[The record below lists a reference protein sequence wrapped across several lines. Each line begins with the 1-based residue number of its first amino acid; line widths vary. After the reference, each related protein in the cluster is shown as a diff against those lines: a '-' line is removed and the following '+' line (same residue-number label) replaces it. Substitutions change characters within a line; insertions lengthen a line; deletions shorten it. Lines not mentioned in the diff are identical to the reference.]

1 MHVRDRNTLFR
12 PLEHTISPSK
22 KGYSVMHQRF
32 LPPLIAVLFQL
43 ASHSLHA
50 DRVTLDSTKTQFAL
64 PVEMAPNIDGVIEPG
79 EWQRAAGGAG
89 DWKISNAKDVNGDSV
104 LRGGSIGDAG
114 TPPANDQDLSFNVY
128 TSYDAENLYIA
139 VRVNDDK
146 ISVDNAEAGSS
157 NGTTWMD
164 DSIEVFVDGDNS
176 NFGSRDT
183 SGVNPDVVASG
194 GQFVITANNA
204 YREAEAGNPGY
215 GPVAKWYSKT
225 KVRDDG
231 SGYDAEFRISLK
243 AIGNPKPGDHLGFT
257 IGVNDDDDGG
267 GGERQVIWVGRPHT
281 ECTYGNLV
289 LGRRSY
295 TAPQLVS
302 APTVDG
308 IIHASEYAGAEQIW
322 IDGTRGNYE
331 LNGLSDGFAKSDH
344 SYRAWVV
351 HTPDSIYVAVDVTDD
366 KIVTDSAEA
375 GLEDK
380 STWEDDSIEIFFDAD
395 LSRDQGRG
403 TQNFEGQFVLTA
415 NGAWRDNEANN
426 PTFGES
432 GDWFAVSKPVFQG
445 YAAEFRI
452 KKTALLNPAAG
463 ATLGF
468 NISVNDDDGANRKAQ
483 LNWCGR
489 PHNEF
494 TYGDLK
500 LGPAVAGSTTP
511 PGRMILDDTK
521 TQFALPMETP
531 PTIDGV
537 IESSEWQRAGGG
549 LGEWKISN
557 RVDPDG
563 NSEIRGGSIG
573 DAGKPP
579 EDDKDLSFNIYAG
592 YDAENLYVAVH
603 VNDSAISVDN
613 AEPNSSNGTT
623 WMDDSVELFID
634 GDNSNFASRD
644 TSGSNPDV
652 IGSGGQFVITAN
664 NAYREAEAGNPGF
677 GMGSKWYA
685 KTAVRS
691 DGSGYDAEFRI
702 SLKAI
707 GNPKPGELIG
717 FTVGVNDDDDGS
729 GGERQL
735 IWIGKPHTESSYG
748 NLVIGRRSYA
758 APKAVVE
765 PIVDGVI
772 HSDEYAGATEI
783 RVSPGSGNY
792 ELNGLADGFLPSDH
806 SFRAWAVY
814 TADAIHVAVDVTD
827 DKIVTDSAEAGSE
840 DKTTW
845 EDDSVEIFFDADK
858 SRDQGRG
865 VQNFEGQFVLT
876 ANGAWRDNE
885 ANNPTY
891 GESGDWYGVTK
902 PSFKGYQ
909 AEFKVKRAALLNAKD
924 GGTLGFNIAVNDDDG
939 ANRKSQLNWS
949 GRPHNEFTYGE
960 ITLATGLTGG
970 GKVSLNQIQ
979 VIGKNLHI
987 TYTSTI
993 PLASYSVRA
1002 ASSLTNPQWTD
1013 VSGVTFATGA
1023 GGTLTATFAKP
1034 ETIASFYRIQIR

>member
-1 MHVRDRNTLFR
+1 MFAVVYRRVRLQGLEISSLKKSYNVTKQRLF
-12 PLEHTISPSK
+12 TA
-22 KGYSVMHQRF
+22 
-32 LPPLIAVLFQL
+32 LIAIVFQV
-43 ASHSLHA
+43 ASASLHA
-50 DRVTLDSTKTQFAL
+50 DRATLDPTKTQFAL
-64 PVEMAPNIDGVIEPG
+64 PVDKAPTIDGVIEPG

-89 DWKISNAKDVNGDSV
+89 EWKITNSKDANGDAV
-104 LRGGSIGDAG
+104 IRGGSIGDAG
-114 TPPANDQDLSFNVY
+114 TSPENDQDLSFNIY
-128 TSYDAENLYIA
+128 ASYDAENLYIA
-139 VRVNDDK
+139 VRVNDAT
-146 ISVDNAEAGSS
+146 ISVDSAETDSG

-164 DSIEVFVDGDNS
+164 DSVEVFVDGDNS

-183 SGVNPDVVASG
+183 SGANPDVVGSG

-215 GPVAKWYSKT
+215 GPATKWYAKT
-225 KVRDDG
+225 TVRDDG

-243 AIGNPKPGDHLGFT
+243 AIGNPKPGDYVGFT
-257 IGVNDDDDGG
+257 VGVNDDDNGG
-267 GGERQVIWVGRPHT
+267 GGERQVIWIGKPHT

-308 IIHASEYAGAEQIW
+308 IIHADEYAGAEQIW

-331 LNGLSDGFAKSDH
+331 LNGLTDGFSKSDH

-351 HTPDSIYVAVDVTDD
+351 HTADSIYVAVNVTDD
-366 KIVTDSAEA
+366 IIATDSAEA
-375 GLEDK
+375 GSEDK
-380 STWEDDSIEIFFDAD
+380 TTWEDDSIEIFFDPD

-432 GDWFAVSKPVFQG
+432 SDWFAASKPVFKG

-452 KKTALLNPAAG
+452 KKSAVLNPATG

-468 NISVNDDDGANRKAQ
+468 NIAVNDDDGANRKAQ

-500 LGPAVAGSTTP
+500 LGPAIAGTTTP
-511 PGRMILDDTK
+511 AGRLALDDTK
-521 TQFALPMETP
+521 TQFALPMESV

-537 IESSEWQRAGGG
+537 IESGDWQRVGGG
-549 LGEWKISN
+549 PGEWKVYN
-557 RVDPDG
+557 RVDAEG
-563 NSEIRGGSIG
+563 NPEIRGGSIG

-579 EDDKDLSFNIYAG
+579 ENDQDLSFNIYAG
-592 YDAENLYVAVH
+592 YDADYLYVAVR
-603 VNDSAISVDN
+603 VNDSAISVDS
-613 AEPNSSNGTT
+613 AEADSSNGTT
-623 WMDDSVELFID
+623 WMDDSVEVFID

-644 TSGSNPDV
+644 TSGNNPDV
-652 IGSGGQFVITAN
+652 VGSGGQFVITAN

-677 GMGSKWYA
+677 GMASKWFA

-702 SLKAI
+702 SLKSI
-707 GNPKPGELIG
+707 GNPKPGEIIG

-735 IWIGKPHTESSYG
+735 IWVGKPHTESSYG
-748 NLVIGRRSYA
+748 NLMIGRRSYV
-758 APKAVVE
+758 APKAVGE
-765 PIVDGVI
+765 PTVDGVI

-783 RVSPGSGNY
+783 QVGPGTGNY

-827 DKIVTDSAEAGSE
+827 DKIITDSAEPLSE

-865 VQNFEGQFVLT
+865 AQNFEGQFVLT

-891 GESGDWYGVTK
+891 GESADWYGITK
-902 PSFKGYQ
+902 RSFKGYQ
-909 AEFKVKRAALLNAKD
+909 AEFKVKRTALFNAKD
-924 GGTLGFNIAVNDDDG
+924 GATLGFNIAVNDDDG

-949 GRPHNEFTYGE
+949 GRPHNEFTYGDL
-960 ITLATGLTGG
+960 TLGTGSSGG
-970 GKVSLNQIQ
+970 GNVDVKQIQ
-979 VIGKNLHI
+979 VIGNNLQI
-987 TYTSTI
+987 TYNSTN
-993 PLASYSVRA
+993 PAASYSVRVA
-1002 ASSLTNPQWTD
+1002 PSLTNPQWTD
-1013 VSGVTFATGA
+1013 VSGVTFGTGA
-1023 GGTLTATFAKP
+1023 AGTLTATFAKP
-1034 ETIASFYRIQIR
+1034 ATTASFYRIQIR